1 MQAHA
6 RLMARQRV
14 TRQDAIVAV
23 SLVEAC
29 SDPNVI
35 QTSCPADPDIEHLR
49 MDAQITNLLSAWQET
64 LHDC

>member
-23 SLVEAC
+23 SLAEAC

-35 QTSCPADPDIEHLR
+35 QTSGPAYPDIEHLT
-49 MDAQITNLLSAWQET
+49 MDAQITSTLSAWQDI
-64 LHDC
+64 LDDC